1 MDAKVNNPFPI
12 KRKLRVTVD
21 LDMDWNNQLVNGSDK
36 ELEAKLQHFIDNPV
50 ILNKLF
56 GLYSLQYLQD
66 YFSIDFLE
74 NEKYPNFSASD
85 LYLAGN
91 YAHMTNEEI
100 LDELIL
106 QVNGYE
112 EDSVYEVFSPNS
124 FDIGVKSIS
133 VNDLETG
140 TQFDL
145 GPILYPMI
153 LEKGENYLIGHS
165 KNELMVAITQRLKGT
180 NTLEI
185 KNTCEHVLDHTN
197 KYKCEMG
204 FELAWMAVY
213 IITPIK
219 DTKIIEEDL
228 LSFFKEMYPQIYPR
242 IIFEEVDGFIN
253 LGDIFPWVTD

>member
-21 LDMDWNNQLVNGSDK
+21 LDMDWNNPLVNEQDK
-36 ELEAKLQHFIDNPV
+36 GLDAKLQHLIDNPLL
-50 ILNKLF
+50 LNKLF

-66 YFSIDFLE
+66 YFSTDFLE
-74 NEKYPNFSASD
+74 NEKHPNFSASD

-91 YAHMTNEEI
+91 YAYMTNEEI

-106 QVNGYE
+106 QLNGYE
-112 EDSVYEVFSPNS
+112 EETSVQEIFSVSS
-124 FDIGVKSIS
+124 FDISVKGIS

-165 KNELMVAITQRLKGT
+165 KNELMVAITQRLKSDDT
-180 NTLEI
+180 HQI
-185 KNTCEHVLDHTN
+185 KKPASMSL
-197 KYKCEMG
+197 
-204 FELAWMAVY
+204 
-213 IITPIK
+213 IIQT
-219 DTKIIEEDL
+219 IIRMKWAL
-228 LSFFKEMYPQIYPR
+228 NWP
-242 IIFEEVDGFIN
+242 G
-253 LGDIFPWVTD
+253 

>member
-1 MDAKVNNPFPI
+1 
-12 KRKLRVTVD
+12 
-21 LDMDWNNQLVNGSDK
+21 MDWNNPLVNGSDK
-36 ELEAKLQHFIDNPV
+36 ELEAKLQHLIDNHLL
-50 ILNKLF
+50 LNKLF

-66 YFSIDFLE
+66 YFSTDFLQ

-112 EDSVYEVFSPNS
+112 EDSVYNIFSPNS

-140 TQFDL
+140 TQVDL

-165 KNELMVAITQRLKGT
+165 KNELMVAITQRLKSDDT
-180 NTLEI
+180 HQI
-185 KNTCEHVLDHTN
+185 KKPASMSL
-197 KYKCEMG
+197 
-204 FELAWMAVY
+204 
-213 IITPIK
+213 IIQT
-219 DTKIIEEDL
+219 IIRMKWAL
-228 LSFFKEMYPQIYPR
+228 NWP
-242 IIFEEVDGFIN
+242 G
-253 LGDIFPWVTD
+253 